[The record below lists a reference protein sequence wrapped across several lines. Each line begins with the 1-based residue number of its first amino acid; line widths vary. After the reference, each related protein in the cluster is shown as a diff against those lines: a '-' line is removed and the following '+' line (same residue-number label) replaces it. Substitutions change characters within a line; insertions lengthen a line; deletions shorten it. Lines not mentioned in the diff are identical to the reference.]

1 MKLKK
6 LMAAALAAVMAAGI
20 LSGCVG
26 GAGGSGSNAS
36 LNSGEVNRLLE
47 SVKDE
52 DQEIQV
58 NPSSDL
64 DAALDKV
71 TTEIPVNDDIGTQ
84 LQIKTKV
91 MLDMNWFV
99 INGKQGLTFVVSD
112 EDLKDGLVIEEIA
125 KIVEK
130 VFKDQNVTIGNSD
143 KVSKLGKIDT
153 PEKLSAA
160 LILFADSVYGN
171 INVIDAEYNA
181 SARRTEAEDGT
192 MYWVVAVQTTTSL
205 NV

>member
-36 LNSGEVNRLLE
+36 LDNGQVNRLLE

-58 NPSSDL
+58 KPSSDL
-64 DAALDKV
+64 DATLDAI
-71 TTEIPVNDDIGTQ
+71 TTEIPVKDDIGTQ

-91 MLDMNWFV
+91 ILDMNWFV
-99 INGKQGLTFVVSD
+99 FNGKQGLTFVVSD
-112 EDLKDGLVIEEIA
+112 EKLKDGLVIEDVVDI
-125 KIVEK
+125 IEK
-130 VFKDQNVTIGNSD
+130 VFKDRNITISNVD
-143 KVSKLGKIDT
+143 KVGQLGKIDT

>member
-6 LMAAALAAVMAAGI
+6 LMAAVLAAVMAAGI

-36 LNSGEVNRLLE
+36 LDNGEVNRLLE

-52 DQEIQV
+52 DEEIQV
-58 NPSSDL
+58 NPLPEL
-64 DAALDKV
+64 DSTLDKV
-71 TTEIPVNDDIGTQ
+71 TTEIQVKDDIGTQ
-84 LQIKTKV
+84 LQIKGKI

-99 INGKQGLTFVVSD
+99 FNGKQGLTFVVSD
-112 EDLKDGLVIEEIA
+112 EKLKDGLVIGDVMEI
-125 KIVEK
+125 IEK
-130 VFKDQNVTIGNSD
+130 VFKDQNITIGNVD
-143 KVSKLGKIDT
+143 KVRQLGKIDT

-171 INVIDAEYNA
+171 IGVLEAEYNA

-192 MYWVVAVQTTTSL
+192 IYWVVAVQTTTSV
-205 NV
+205 NI